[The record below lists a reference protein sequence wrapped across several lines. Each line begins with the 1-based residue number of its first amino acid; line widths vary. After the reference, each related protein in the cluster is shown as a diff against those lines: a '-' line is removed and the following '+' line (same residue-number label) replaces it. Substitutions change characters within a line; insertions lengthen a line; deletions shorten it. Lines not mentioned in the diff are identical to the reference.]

1 MLGCGLIWI
10 KPTLEITMND
20 NISGSDGGDD
30 GSLAWDI
37 FKFVAFVIGA
47 VVLLVWALNILGSLL
62 SAMLPLI
69 VIGVIAFLGY
79 KMFIEDDTG
88 GQVTQQS
95 DPALLEHDAEPSTD
109 DILAEDELEKKFE
122 DLEQR

>member
-1 MLGCGLIWI
+1 
-10 KPTLEITMND
+10 MND
-20 NISGSDGGDD
+20 NISGNNGGDD

-37 FKFVAFVIGA
+37 FKIVAFVIGA
-47 VVLLVWALNILGSLL
+47 LVLLGWALNILGALL
-62 SAMLPLI
+62 SWAFPLI
-69 VIGVIAFLGY
+69 VIGILAFVGY
-79 KMFIEDDTG
+79 KMFLEDDDS

-95 DPALLEHDAEPSTD
+95 DPALLEHDVEASTD